1 MFKRRFSLIAILIAL
16 LGGLIIAS
24 KLSLTPGSCAQHVGE
39 EKTKSAQLASDP
51 LSFPDSFAQVAGA
64 LKPAVVNIRT
74 VHIQKVQSPFY
85 EFYFG
90 DPFEE
95 FFDQFFNRPRPE
107 RQQRPEKKYY
117 QRKYEGTGSGVIIDP
132 EGYILT
138 NYHVI
143 SEAEI
148 IKVTVS
154 GNGDKE
160 YDGEII
166 GKDERTDL
174 AVIKIKSK
182 ERFTSARLGNSDT
195 IKVGEWVI
203 AIGSP
208 FGLEQTVTAGII
220 SAKRQS
226 VPIEGRT
233 YEAMIQTDASINRGN
248 SGGPLINMEG
258 EVIGIN
264 TAIYAPTGVFSGVG
278 FAIPINKA
286 KEILGD
292 LIEKGKV
299 VRGWLG
305 VIIQEVTP
313 ELAESFGLKETR
325 GALVGDVLKDTPAEE
340 AGLKEGDIIIEF
352 DGKRIEEYNDLPAIV
367 SRTAVGKEVEVK
379 VLRAG
384 KPRSFRVKIR
394 ELEEELPVSEQEQEK
409 VEENL
414 GMIVQELSPEI
425 MNRYRLS
432 DDRGVIITDIEPG
445 SPADDAG
452 LRPGD
457 IIKEIN
463 HQKINNLSDY
473 QKQISTIKK
482 GQTVLLHIRRGQNT
496 IYVAF
501 RVEE

>member
-1 MFKRRFSLIAILIAL
+1 MLKRRFSLIAILIAL

-24 KLSLTPGSCAQHVGE
+24 NLDFTPGSRAQHVWE
-39 EKTKSAQLASDP
+39 EKTEGAQLASGP
-51 LSFPDSFAQVAGA
+51 IAFPESFAQVAMA

-95 FFDQFFNRPRPE
+95 FFDEFFGRSRQEKRKPE
-107 RQQRPEKKYY
+107 RKYY
-117 QRKYEGTGSGVIIDP
+117 QRKYEGAGSGVIIDP
-132 EGYILT
+132 EGYVLT
-138 NYHVI
+138 NYHVV
-143 SEAEI
+143 SAAED
-148 IKVTVS
+148 IKVTIS
-154 GNGDKE
+154 GNGEKE
-160 YDGEII
+160 YNGELI
-166 GKDERTDL
+166 GKDDRTDL

-182 ERFTSARLGNSDT
+182 QKFTSAKLGNSDN
-195 IKVGEWVI
+195 IRVGEWVI

-220 SAKRQS
+220 SAERQS
-226 VPIEGRT
+226 VQIEGRT

-248 SGGPLINMEG
+248 SGGPLINMRG
-258 EVIGIN
+258 EIIGIN
-264 TAIYAPTGVFSGVG
+264 TAIYAPTGVFAGVG

-292 LIEKGKV
+292 LIEKGRV

-305 VIIQEVTP
+305 VIIQEITP
-313 ELAESFGLKETR
+313 ELAESFGLKEKR

-367 SRTAVGKEVEVK
+367 SRTAVGKEVEAK

-394 ELEEELPVSEQEQEK
+394 ELKEEVPVSEKEKEK

-425 MNRYRLS
+425 INRYRLS
-432 DDRGVIITDIEPG
+432 DDSGVIITDIEPG

-457 IIKEIN
+457 IIKETN
-463 HQKINNLSDY
+463 RQKINDLSDY
-473 QKQISTIKK
+473 QKNISKIKK
-482 GQTVLLHIRRGQNT
+482 GETVLFHIRRGKNT